1 MDYTHWKILK
11 TELEEKQEEYAEVA
25 SWCNEGQEY
34 HIEDDGTYY
43 KTVINPPAPEP
54 TTEQKIAKLKERLT
68 DVDEKSARSLRAI
81 VAGTATEED
90 RTFLANLEAQAEE
103 LRRQIKELQES

>member
-54 TTEQKIAKLKERLT
+54 TTEQKIAKLKEQLT
-68 DVDEKSARSLRAI
+68 EVDEKSARSMRAI
-81 VAGTATEED
+81 IAGIGTDED
-90 RTFLANLEAQAEE
+90 RVFLNQLEARAEE
-103 LRRQIKELQES
+103 LRRQIQELQES